1 MWRRENL
8 RGGGR
13 EFIAIKQLMT
23 VICMMFL
30 VLFII
35 SLVFVLDQLQS
46 KNLMKQRYLSK
57 KSKIKENA

>member
-8 RGGGR
+8 RGGR

-35 SLVFVLDQLQS
+35 SLVFILDQLHG
-46 KNLMKQRYLSK
+46 KNLKKQRYLSK

>member
-8 RGGGR
+8 GGGR